1 MVVFSRVYGTLLFN
15 HDYSIYFFNSVTPT
29 IYKKISRLKNLY
41 FFQVRLICEKLW
53 LLGNNQA
60 PGKMALQ
67 ERIDYEM

>member
-1 MVVFSRVYGTLLFN
+1 LL
-15 HDYSIYFFNSVTPT
+15 V
-29 IYKKISRLKNLY
+29 
-41 FFQVRLICEKLW
+41 EKLW